1 MSVKEEEE
9 EEEYD
14 KFGDK
19 LEVQF
24 PSQSGVSMCQV
35 SGWDD
40 DAEGIEEERNPFGML
55 IVLCES
61 NIYCHLPV
69 T

>member
-1 MSVKEEEE
+1 MSVEE

-19 LEVQF
+19 LTVQVPTKTGF
-24 PSQSGVSMCQV
+24 SVCQV

-40 DAEGIEEERNPFGML
+40 DVEGIEEESNPFGML
-55 IVLCES
+55 LVLCKAICIV
-61 NIYCHLPV
+61 NC
-69 T
+69 

>member
-1 MSVKEEEE
+1 MSVEE

-19 LEVQF
+19 PDVQVTTKTRF
-24 PSQSGVSMCQV
+24 PMCQV

-40 DAEGIEEERNPFGML
+40 DAEGIEEERNPFGMPL
-55 IVLCES
+55 VLCEGHM
-61 NIYCHLPV
+61 YCKLPV
-69 T
+69 A